1 LLEKSN
7 ELLSLVHSREPELLK
22 IGVGGV
28 HNKESFDMKF
38 EKGAFLSTNL
48 YKLYLSRPENYQK
61 IIELEFFM
69 ELLISLF
76 VILFLV
82 GAISF
87 LKPSKKMKALS
98 EVRMS
103 AAKEGFKI
111 GSTNELRKKFKNWS
125 PQVAI
130 YQIKNSSNHK
140 NLHYLKIENKLKLYE
155 PISFKYEKQFQ
166 IVEENISKLPSSVL
180 EIIFYQ
186 SNIAIVWNEMLGIKE
201 LLKIKEALQK
211 I

>member
-1 LLEKSN
+1 
-7 ELLSLVHSREPELLK
+7 
-22 IGVGGV
+22 
-28 HNKESFDMKF
+28 
-38 EKGAFLSTNL
+38 
-48 YKLYLSRPENYQK
+48 
-61 IIELEFFM
+61 M

-87 LKPSKKMKALS
+87 LKPSKKMKVLS
-98 EVRMS
+98 QVRML

-111 GSTNELRKKFKNWS
+111 GSTNELRNKFKNWS

-130 YQIKNSSNHK
+130 YQIKNTSDHK
-140 NLHYLKIENKLKLYE
+140 NLHYLRIDNRLKLYA
-155 PISFKYEKQFQ
+155 PISFKYDKQFQ
-166 IVEENISKLPSSVL
+166 TVEEKIFKLPSSVL

-201 LLKIKEALQK
+201 LLKIKEAVLK

>member
-1 LLEKSN
+1 
-7 ELLSLVHSREPELLK
+7 
-22 IGVGGV
+22 
-28 HNKESFDMKF
+28 
-38 EKGAFLSTNL
+38 
-48 YKLYLSRPENYQK
+48 
-61 IIELEFFM
+61 M
-69 ELLISLF
+69 ELYISLF

-155 PISFKYEKQFQ
+155 PISFKYDNQFQ
-166 IVEENISKLPSSVL
+166 IVEEKISQLPSSVL

-186 SNIAIVWNEMLGIKE
+186 SNIAIVWNEMLGITE
-201 LLKIKEALQK
+201 LLEIKEAVLK

>member
-1 LLEKSN
+1 
-7 ELLSLVHSREPELLK
+7 
-22 IGVGGV
+22 
-28 HNKESFDMKF
+28 
-38 EKGAFLSTNL
+38 
-48 YKLYLSRPENYQK
+48 
-61 IIELEFFM
+61 M
-69 ELLISLF
+69 ELFISLF
-76 VILFLV
+76 VVLFLV

-155 PISFKYEKQFQ
+155 PISFKYDNQFQ
-166 IVEENISKLPSSVL
+166 IVEEKISQLPPSVL

-186 SNIAIVWNEMLGIKE
+186 SNIAIVWNEMLGIRE
-201 LLKIKEALQK
+201 LLEIKEAVLK

>member
-1 LLEKSN
+1 
-7 ELLSLVHSREPELLK
+7 
-22 IGVGGV
+22 
-28 HNKESFDMKF
+28 
-38 EKGAFLSTNL
+38 
-48 YKLYLSRPENYQK
+48 
-61 IIELEFFM
+61 M

-76 VILFLV
+76 AILFLI

-87 LKPSKKMKALS
+87 LRPSKKMKALS
-98 EVRMS
+98 AVRMLAS
-103 AAKEGFKI
+103 KEGFKI

-130 YQIKNSSNHK
+130 YQIKNTSDHK
-140 NLHYLKIENKLKLYE
+140 NLHYLRIENELKLYE

-166 IVEENISKLPSSVL
+166 IVEEKISKLPSSVL

-186 SNIAIVWNEMLGIKE
+186 SNIAIVWNEMLGIEE
-201 LLKIKEALQK
+201 LLKIKNAVLE

>member
-1 LLEKSN
+1 
-7 ELLSLVHSREPELLK
+7 
-22 IGVGGV
+22 
-28 HNKESFDMKF
+28 M
-38 EKGAFLSTNL
+38 
-48 YKLYLSRPENYQK
+48 EN
-61 IIELEFFM
+61 
-69 ELLISLF
+69 LISIF

-87 LKPSKKMKALS
+87 LKPSKKMKVLS

-130 YQIKNSSNHK
+130 YQIKNTSDHK

-155 PISFKYEKQFQ
+155 PISFKYDNQFQ
-166 IVEENISKLPSSVL
+166 IVEEKISQLPSSVL

-201 LLKIKEALQK
+201 RGKIKAAVLKI
-211 I
+211 

>member
-1 LLEKSN
+1 
-7 ELLSLVHSREPELLK
+7 
-22 IGVGGV
+22 
-28 HNKESFDMKF
+28 
-38 EKGAFLSTNL
+38 
-48 YKLYLSRPENYQK
+48 
-61 IIELEFFM
+61 M
-69 ELLISLF
+69 ELFISLF

-98 EVRMS
+98 AVRML

-130 YQIKNSSNHK
+130 YQIKNSSDHK
-140 NLHYLKIENKLKLYE
+140 NLHYLRIENKLKLYE
-155 PISFKYEKQFQ
+155 PISFKYEEQFQ
-166 IVEENISKLPSSVL
+166 IVEEKISQLPSSVL

-201 LLKIKEALQK
+201 LLKIKEAVLK

>member
-1 LLEKSN
+1 
-7 ELLSLVHSREPELLK
+7 
-22 IGVGGV
+22 
-28 HNKESFDMKF
+28 
-38 EKGAFLSTNL
+38 
-48 YKLYLSRPENYQK
+48 
-61 IIELEFFM
+61 M

-87 LKPSKKMKALS
+87 LEPSKKMKALS
-98 EVRMS
+98 TVRMS
-103 AAKEGFKI
+103 ASKEGFKI
-111 GSTNELRKKFKNWS
+111 GSTNELKKKFKNWS

-130 YQIKNSSNHK
+130 YQIKNTSDHR
-140 NLHYLKIENKLKLYE
+140 NLHYLRIENKLKLYD

-166 IVEENISKLPSSVL
+166 IVEEKISKLPSSVL

-186 SNIAIVWNEMLGIKE
+186 SNIAIVWNEMLGIEE
-201 LLKIKEALQK
+201 LRKIKNAVLE

>member
-1 LLEKSN
+1 
-7 ELLSLVHSREPELLK
+7 
-22 IGVGGV
+22 
-28 HNKESFDMKF
+28 
-38 EKGAFLSTNL
+38 
-48 YKLYLSRPENYQK
+48 
-61 IIELEFFM
+61 M
-69 ELLISLF
+69 ELFISLF

-87 LKPSKKMKALS
+87 LKPSKKMKVLS

-111 GSTNELRKKFKNWS
+111 GSTHELRKKFKNWS

-155 PISFKYEKQFQ
+155 PISFKYDNQFQ
-166 IVEENISKLPSSVL
+166 IVEEKISQLPSSVL

-186 SNIAIVWNEMLGIKE
+186 SNIAIVWNEMLGIRE
-201 LLKIKEALQK
+201 LLEIKEAVLK

>member
-1 LLEKSN
+1 
-7 ELLSLVHSREPELLK
+7 
-22 IGVGGV
+22 
-28 HNKESFDMKF
+28 
-38 EKGAFLSTNL
+38 
-48 YKLYLSRPENYQK
+48 
-61 IIELEFFM
+61 M
-69 ELLISLF
+69 ELFISLF

-87 LKPSKKMKALS
+87 LKPSKKMQALS

-103 AAKEGFKI
+103 AVKEGFKI

-130 YQIKNSSNHK
+130 YQIKNTSNHK
-140 NLHYLKIENKLKLYE
+140 NLHYLRIENKLELYQ

-166 IVEENISKLPSSVL
+166 IVEEKISKLPSSVL

-201 LLKIKEALQK
+201 LVKIKEAVLK

>member
-1 LLEKSN
+1 
-7 ELLSLVHSREPELLK
+7 
-22 IGVGGV
+22 
-28 HNKESFDMKF
+28 
-38 EKGAFLSTNL
+38 
-48 YKLYLSRPENYQK
+48 
-61 IIELEFFM
+61 M
-69 ELLISLF
+69 ELFISLF

-87 LKPSKKMKALS
+87 LKPSKKMKVLS

-111 GSTNELRKKFKNWS
+111 GSTNELRQKFKNWS

-155 PISFKYEKQFQ
+155 PISFKYDNQFQ
-166 IVEENISKLPSSVL
+166 IVEEKISQLPSSVL

-201 LLKIKEALQK
+201 LLKIKEAVLK

>member
-1 LLEKSN
+1 
-7 ELLSLVHSREPELLK
+7 
-22 IGVGGV
+22 
-28 HNKESFDMKF
+28 
-38 EKGAFLSTNL
+38 
-48 YKLYLSRPENYQK
+48 
-61 IIELEFFM
+61 M
-69 ELLISLF
+69 ELFISLF
-76 VILFLV
+76 VVLFLV

-103 AAKEGFKI
+103 TAKEGFKI
-111 GSTNELRKKFKNWS
+111 GSTNELRQKFKNWS

-155 PISFKYEKQFQ
+155 PISFKYDNQFQ
-166 IVEENISKLPSSVL
+166 IVEEKISQLPSSVL

-186 SNIAIVWNEMLGIKE
+186 SNIAIVWNEMLGIRE
-201 LLKIKEALQK
+201 LLEIKEAVLK

>member
-1 LLEKSN
+1 
-7 ELLSLVHSREPELLK
+7 
-22 IGVGGV
+22 
-28 HNKESFDMKF
+28 
-38 EKGAFLSTNL
+38 
-48 YKLYLSRPENYQK
+48 
-61 IIELEFFM
+61 M
-69 ELLISLF
+69 ELFISLF

-98 EVRMS
+98 AVRML

-155 PISFKYEKQFQ
+155 PISFKYDNQFQ
-166 IVEENISKLPSSVL
+166 IVEEKISQLPSSVL

-186 SNIAIVWNEMLGIKE
+186 SNIAIVWNEMLGIRE
-201 LLKIKEALQK
+201 LLEIKEAVLK